1 MVEQNRHEEARSP
14 RERLARVRTLALR
27 GLSYWKG
34 MLVVLLLGGTA
45 AIVIAMHVQRVY
57 RSECTVF
64 AKPRI
69 RTDDRDDSGTSPDAL
84 MRQQARLKDMLT
96 TRSRLESAIKRF
108 HLYPDV
114 VASKT
119 LQDAVEKMKPHV
131 GFRSLEGAQYVIS
144 FDGND
149 ADVVQKVTE
158 YLASSLI
165 DDYAAGDL
173 DDLQREADFLA
184 KEEERSLSGLE
195 DATKALTIFLADHPE
210 FALEATKAAATTP
223 LGTNPTAGIPLMPSA
238 PKDAVTTRDPEL
250 AALYRERM
258 RLDAEARSAA
268 VAAPGVLAVSSS
280 GKVLDDQVAQA
291 QAEVEAAAKRV
302 AETQADVA
310 AKSASLTEDH
320 PDMRAARL
328 AADAAARQLHE
339 AKVQLAA
346 LQQLKANGTGTPL
359 SETSQVPPEIAS
371 KLKLVDAQITARRAQ
386 LARAAGSGAKPGAA
400 SAPQANL
407 PPTSPGVTAV
417 VELETDWQRLLRA
430 LNEAKSH
437 HDDLKSRAERA
448 KLALEAA
455 HAQANERMAIVDPPY
470 RPTHPSKGGR
480 TNAALAGLAMTWL
493 LAIGYATLRVTLDD
507 RLIDGD
513 DVEALGVA
521 QVLGV
526 VPRLDPPRRRGPA
539 KEARPHAA
547 V

>member
-1 MVEQNRHEEARSP
+1 M
-14 RERLARVRTLALR
+14 LALR

-45 AIVIAMHVQRVY
+45 AIVVAMHVQRVY

-84 MRQQARLKDMLT
+84 MRQEARLKDMLT
-96 TRSRLESAIKRF
+96 TRGRLESAIKRF
-108 HLYPDV
+108 RLYPDV

-149 ADVVQKVTE
+149 PDVVQKVTE

-223 LGTNPTAGIPLMPSA
+223 LGTNPTAGIPLMPST
-238 PKDAVTTRDPEL
+238 PRDAVATKDPEL
-250 AALYRERM
+250 AALYRERT
-258 RLDAEARSAA
+258 RLDAEARSA
-268 VAAPGVLAVSSS
+268 VAAVPGVVAVSSS
-280 GKVLDDQVAQA
+280 GKALDDQIAQA
-291 QAEVEAAAKRV
+291 QAGVEAAAKRV

-320 PDMRAARL
+320 PDMRAARI
-328 AADAAARQLHE
+328 AAEAAARQLHE

-386 LARAAGSGAKPGAA
+386 LARAGGSDARPAGA
-400 SAPQANL
+400 SSSSQVKL
-407 PPTSPGVTAV
+407 PPTSPAVTAV

-430 LNEAKSH
+430 LNEAKEH
-437 HDDLKSRAERA
+437 HDELKARAERA

-526 VPRLDPPRRRGPA
+526 VPRLDPPRRRGRA

>member
-1 MVEQNRHEEARSP
+1 MAEQNSHGEARSP
-14 RERLARVRTLALR
+14 RERFARMRTLALR

-34 MLVVLLLGGTA
+34 MLVVLLLGATA

-69 RTDDRDDSGTSPDAL
+69 RTDDRDDSGTSPDAI
-84 MRQQARLKDMLT
+84 MRQSARLKDMLT
-96 TRSRLESAIKRF
+96 TRSRLESAIKKF
-108 HLYPDV
+108 HLYPDIV
-114 VASKT
+114 SGRT
-119 LQDAVEKMKPHV
+119 MQDAVEKMKPHV

-144 FDGND
+144 FDGD
-149 ADVVQKVTE
+149 DPDIVQHVTE
-158 YLASSLI
+158 YLAGSLI

-184 KEEERSLSGLE
+184 QEEQRSLSGLE

-210 FALEATKAAATTP
+210 FALEANEAATTTP
-223 LGTNPTAGIPLMPSA
+223 LGPSSTAGIPLMPNV
-238 PKDAVTTRDPEL
+238 PKNAVATSDPEL
-250 AALYRERM
+250 AALYRERT
-258 RLDAEARSAA
+258 RLEAEARSA
-268 VAAPGVLAVSSS
+268 VAAAHGVVAVSSS
-280 GKVLDDQVAQA
+280 GKMLDDQITQA

-320 PDMRAARL
+320 PDMRAARM

-346 LQQLKANGTGTPL
+346 LQQLKANGTGAPL
-359 SETSQVPPEIAS
+359 PEGSQVPPEIET
-371 KLKLVDAQITARRAQ
+371 KLELVDGQIAARRTQIAK
-386 LARAAGSGAKPGAA
+386 AGGAKWA
-400 SAPQANL
+400 SSSQAKL
-407 PPTSPGVTAV
+407 PPTSPAVTAV

-430 LNEAKSH
+430 LNEARSH
-437 HDDLKSRAERA
+437 HDDLKARAERA
-448 KLALEAA
+448 KLALAA
-455 HAQANERMAIVDPPY
+455 ARAQANERMAIVDPPY

-480 TNAALAGLAMTWL
+480 TNVALAGLGMTWL
-493 LAIGYATLRVTLDD
+493 LAIGYGTMRVTFDD
-507 RLIDGD
+507 RLIDAD
-513 DVEALGVA
+513 DVEALGVT

-526 VPRLDPPRRRGPA
+526 VPKLERPRHRGPA
-539 KEARPHAA
+539 KEARIHAA